1 MIIDI
6 NMFFGHWPYW
16 PLPGGDAEAVLRAM
30 DRYGIERGFLSSLRG
45 VFNDP
50 ETGNTETLQWV
61 ERHPDRF
68 APALTYSPYA
78 KGWDR
83 YEAELAQGGW
93 KIVELFPLNH
103 NYDPLQEPVIERL
116 CDYCGQHRI
125 PILIPHRL
133 TMSWRFPMLPL
144 AKVAGLA
151 EMHRET
157 TFILGCI
164 NYLGEL
170 QTALHTMRKCPNVM
184 LETSGMMAFEEI
196 RRVVD
201 AIGAERLIHG
211 SALPLQQPSIGPL
224 KIQTAEITK
233 EEKERILSGNCKRLF
248 STSIA
253 DKMEADEVVS

>member
-16 PLPGGDAEAVLRAM
+16 PLPDGDGDGVLRAM

-50 ETGNTETLQWV
+50 EAGNAETLQLV
-61 ERHPDRF
+61 GRHPDRF

-83 YEAELAQGGW
+83 YEDELTQADW
-93 KIVELFPLNH
+93 RIVELFPVNH
-103 NYDPLQEPVIERL
+103 NYDPLQEPAIKRI
-116 CDYCGQHRI
+116 CDYCGRNRI

-133 TMSWRFPMLPL
+133 LMSWRFPILPL
-144 AKVAGLA
+144 ATVAGLA
-151 EMHRET
+151 EAHRET

-170 QTALHTMRKCPNVM
+170 QTALHIMRKCPNVM
-184 LETSGMMAFEEI
+184 LETSGMMAFEEV

-201 AIGAERLIHG
+201 AIGVARLIHG
-211 SALPLQQPSIGPL
+211 SALPLQQPGIGPL
-224 KIQTAEITK
+224 KIQTAEITEK
-233 EEKERILSGNCKRLF
+233 EKERILSGNCKKLF
-248 STSIA
+248 SPLDA
-253 DKMEADEVVS
+253 DEMGADEVVP